1 MTWGPPRRG
10 YLTPGETIRRNTVIP
25 ARYANLLFSFLL
37 SGMMSLLITGLTV
50 LRTQG
55 LSAGL
60 LEAWFWGWLNGW
72 AAAFPL
78 VLVLA
83 PATRRVVRALTDAP
97 A

>member
-1 MTWGPPRRG
+1 M
-10 YLTPGETIRRNTVIP
+10 IP

-50 LRTQG
+50 LRTRG
-55 LSAGL
+55 LSEGL
-60 LEAWFWGWLNGW
+60 VEAWLWGWINGW
-72 AAAFPL
+72 AVAFPL

-83 PATRRVVRALTDAP
+83 PATRRMVRALTDAP